1 MKNIKPLISIIA
13 FQLLFTTIPA
23 YGNDKHNNCLNSD
36 DYARCMNHQQCI
48 KASDYEGC
56 MSYNSTEKSNNL
68 NKTSLRE
75 KCIPSGTL
83 CLAKKGEDSLG
94 LPKIVGWLYKE
105 LPERNGILYF
115 DPNRSRVK
123 VRGSYGRYIYLQT
136 AYRYYRRP
144 EAGTPGTITTSGTQ
158 NTTCR
163 SYGSGTYDYMSTFY
177 CTTDPSRITY
187 TPGTPARPGG
197 VVQVDNEIII
207 DCKEQTYGIHTNK
220 RLTRNWRKLSNEP
233 NSHLV
238 KTVAEVSCPIIDR
251 LPNSS
256 FTKYAN

>member
-1 MKNIKPLISIIA
+1 MNKNVVIIVGSLILSPLELHANTSHDICIKS
-13 FQLLFTTIPA
+13 
-23 YGNDKHNNCLNSD
+23 K
-36 DYARCMNHQQCI
+36 DYAKCRNHQQCLQ
-48 KASDYEGC
+48 ASDYEGC
-56 MSYNSTEKSNNL
+56 MSYNL
-68 NKTSLRE
+68 NSESALSDEANAKE
-75 KCIPSGTL
+75 KCTKPSGM
-83 CLAKKGEDSLG
+83 CLAKKGKDSLG
-94 LPKIVGWLYKE
+94 LPKIVGWLYE
-105 LPERNGILYF
+105 EFPENSGILYY
-115 DPNRSRVK
+115 DLNLSRVK
-123 VRGSYGRYIYLQT
+123 VRGSYGRYIYFRT
-136 AYRYYRRP
+136 AYRFYRSP
-144 EAGTPGTITTSGTQ
+144 EAGTPGTISTSGTQ

-163 SYGSGTYDYMSTFY
+163 SYGSGPYDYMSTFY